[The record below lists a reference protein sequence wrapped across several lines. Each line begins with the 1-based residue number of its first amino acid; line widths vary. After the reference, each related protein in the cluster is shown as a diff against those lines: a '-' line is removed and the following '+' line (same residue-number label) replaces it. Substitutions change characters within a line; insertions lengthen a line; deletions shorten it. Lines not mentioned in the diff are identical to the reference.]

1 MWYECNNDWHVFGMH
16 GFWWLF
22 WVILV
27 LILLFLIFRPNNI
40 IGRKGKDSSL
50 EILRRKY
57 ASGEISTEEF
67 EERKRL
73 LEE

>member
-1 MWYECNNDWHVFGMH
+1 MWYECNNNWHYFGMH

-22 WVILV
+22 WVALV

-40 IGRKGKDSSL
+40 IGKKGKDSPL

-57 ASGEISTEEF
+57 ASGDISTEEF
-67 EERKRL
+67 EERKRKL
-73 LEE
+73 KE